1 MDTTFLVRLSLS
13 LENIDMSTQQALVFL
28 SCGGTFEK
36 VYFPEKGVLG
46 FDHSRISEWAKACR
60 IAQPWRAETVML
72 IDSLEMNQA
81 HRNQLAEAIA
91 GTVEER
97 IVVVHGT
104 DTMVESAKTVML
116 RCQSNQ
122 VIVFTGAMVP
132 ASQEGSDALF
142 NLGMAAAAA
151 QILNPGVY
159 IAMSGQVFS
168 ADKARKN
175 REQGIFE
182 STQTEPHSDGQSAP
196 KESGTMRITG
206 RKMTGFSR

>member
-1 MDTTFLVRLSLS
+1 
-13 LENIDMSTQQALVFL
+13 MSTQQALVFL

-46 FDHSRISEWAKACR
+46 FDHSRISQWAKTCR

-81 HRNQLAEAIA
+81 HRDQLAEKIEGAA
-91 GTVEER
+91 EDR

-104 DTMVESAKTVML
+104 DTMVESAKTAML
-116 RCQSNQ
+116 RCRNTQ
-122 VIVFTGAMVP
+122 VVVFTGAMVP

-159 IAMSGQVFS
+159 IAMSGQVFP
-168 ADKARKN
+168 AGGVRKN
-175 REQGIFE
+175 RDQGVFE
-182 STQTEPHSDGQSAP
+182 SKITEVF
-196 KESGTMRITG
+196 R
-206 RKMTGFSR
+206 

>member
-1 MDTTFLVRLSLS
+1 
-13 LENIDMSTQQALVFL
+13 MSTQQALVFL

-81 HRNQLAEAIA
+81 HRDQLAKKIESAA
-91 GTVEER
+91 EER

-104 DTMVESAKTVML
+104 DTMVESAKATML
-116 RCQSNQ
+116 RCRNTQ

-151 QILNPGVY
+151 QILSPGVY

-168 ADKARKN
+168 ADRVRKN
-175 REQGIFE
+175 RNQGIFE
-182 STQTEPHSDGQSAP
+182 SIPAEPQLDKQ
-196 KESGTMRITG
+196 KTL
-206 RKMTGFSR
+206 